1 MKPVKLFDDYL
12 NMHASVQHMSR
23 EQYTA
28 TYLSEDA
35 VNEWGSSDQ
44 NIMNQQ
50 IHKDAGSPKKMPSP
64 FDRKL
69 RSAAED
75 AVDWHWDEWPEYKR
89 DRDGLIDDAVRGYLR
104 SYFPKEFNMMVR
116 MFEPVDESVQVTE
129 GAFVVWYEDQDGKHL
144 LGTFHNKRAAE
155 KYKSEEE
162 DEMLDT
168 KGVESVGMMSK
179 DMWDKKEAPYIKED
193 VNEAFIGP
201 FVFNDRMSDEELKAM
216 YNGALDGYA
225 NYSKGFQHSKSDYKQ
240 AYQEIEKILKK
251 RGVSVD
257 ESAVIKGGKRISE
270 SDNGDT
276 LGELNN
282 MTLGQLERIEDY
294 AEMISDRMEGG
305 QQLDSWMFSQI
316 TVALDN
322 LNAVH
327 DAMDGVDGVEESQVN
342 EKIKLIMR
350 NILTKMIPAAFGPST
365 NPKMRQ
371 EIKDAVEA
379 AIEPILT
386 KYDYVVESKE
396 SEALAK
402 EIDKAMIKI
411 DDSMSYED
419 FADAVAT
426 ILRDEYGSHNY
437 MKFLNALKNKL

>member
-12 NMHASVQHMSR
+12 NMHASMQHMSR

-28 TYLSEDA
+28 TYLSEDT

-116 MFEPVDESVQVTE
+116 MFEPVDESVQITE

-179 DMWDKKEAPYIKED
+179 DMWDKKEAPYIK
-193 VNEAFIGP
+193 
-201 FVFNDRMSDEELKAM
+201 
-216 YNGALDGYA
+216 
-225 NYSKGFQHSKSDYKQ
+225 
-240 AYQEIEKILKK
+240 
-251 RGVSVD
+251 
-257 ESAVIKGGKRISE
+257 GGKRISE

-316 TVALDN
+316 TIALDN

>member
-28 TYLSEDA
+28 TYLSEDTI
-35 VNEWGSSDQ
+35 NEWGSSDQ

-50 IHKDAGSPKKMPSP
+50 IHKDTGSPKKMPSP

-89 DRDGLIDDAVRGYLR
+89 DRDGLIDNAVRGYLR

-116 MFEPVDESVQVTE
+116 MFEPMESV
-129 GAFVVWYEDQDGKHL
+129 
-144 LGTFHNKRAAE
+144 
-155 KYKSEEE
+155 
-162 DEMLDT
+162 
-168 KGVESVGMMSK
+168 
-179 DMWDKKEAPYIKED
+179 
-193 VNEAFIGP
+193 
-201 FVFNDRMSDEELKAM
+201 
-216 YNGALDGYA
+216 
-225 NYSKGFQHSKSDYKQ
+225 
-240 AYQEIEKILKK
+240 
-251 RGVSVD
+251 
-257 ESAVIKGGKRISE
+257 VIKGDKRINE

-365 NPKMRQ
+365 NPKMRE
-371 EIKDAVEA
+371 EIKDAVKT
-379 AIEPILT
+379 AIEPILM
-386 KYDYVVESKE
+386 KYDYIVESKE
-396 SEALAK
+396 SDALAK

-437 MKFLNALKNKL
+437 TKFLNALKNKL

>member
-28 TYLSEDA
+28 TYLSEDI

-50 IHKDAGSPKKMPSP
+50 IHKDTGSPKKMPSP
-64 FDRKL
+64 SDRKL

-89 DRDGLIDDAVRGYLR
+89 DRDGLIDNAVRGYLR

-116 MFEPVDESVQVTE
+116 MFEPMESV
-129 GAFVVWYEDQDGKHL
+129 
-144 LGTFHNKRAAE
+144 
-155 KYKSEEE
+155 
-162 DEMLDT
+162 
-168 KGVESVGMMSK
+168 
-179 DMWDKKEAPYIKED
+179 
-193 VNEAFIGP
+193 
-201 FVFNDRMSDEELKAM
+201 
-216 YNGALDGYA
+216 
-225 NYSKGFQHSKSDYKQ
+225 
-240 AYQEIEKILKK
+240 
-251 RGVSVD
+251 
-257 ESAVIKGGKRISE
+257 VIKGGKRISE

-365 NPKMRQ
+365 NPKMRE
-371 EIKDAVEA
+371 EIKDAVKT
-379 AIEPILT
+379 AIEPILM
-386 KYDYVVESKE
+386 KYDYIVESKE
-396 SEALAK
+396 SDALAK

-437 MKFLNALKNKL
+437 TKFLKSLKDKL

>member
-12 NMHASVQHMSR
+12 NMAAAAQNMSR

-28 TYLSEDA
+28 TYLSEDKTND
-35 VNEWGSSDQ
+35 VINEWGSSDQ

-69 RSAAED
+69 RAAAED

-89 DRDGLIDDAVRGYLR
+89 DRDGLIDNAVRSYLR
-104 SYFPKEFNMMVR
+104 SYFPKDWAIMVR
-116 MFEPVDESVQVTE
+116 MFEPMESV
-129 GAFVVWYEDQDGKHL
+129 VVEQDR
-144 LGTFHNKRAAE
+144 N
-155 KYKSEEE
+155 
-162 DEMLDT
+162 
-168 KGVESVGMMSK
+168 
-179 DMWDKKEAPYIKED
+179 
-193 VNEAFIGP
+193 
-201 FVFNDRMSDEELKAM
+201 
-216 YNGALDGYA
+216 
-225 NYSKGFQHSKSDYKQ
+225 
-240 AYQEIEKILKK
+240 
-251 RGVSVD
+251 
-257 ESAVIKGGKRISE
+257 
-270 SDNGDT
+270 T
-276 LGELNN
+276 LGELND

-294 AEMISDRMEGG
+294 AEMISDRMESG

-327 DAMDGVDGVEESQVN
+327 DAMDAEDGIKESQVN

-365 NPKMRQ
+365 NPKMRE
-371 EIKDAVEA
+371 EIKDAVKT
-379 AIEPILT
+379 AIEPILM
-386 KYDYVVESKE
+386 KYDYIVESKE
-396 SEALAK
+396 SDALAK

-411 DDSMSYED
+411 DDSMSYKD

-426 ILRDEYGSHNY
+426 ILRDEYGKHNY
-437 MKFLNALKNKL
+437 MRFIEELKNKL

>member
-28 TYLSEDA
+28 TYLSEDI

-50 IHKDAGSPKKMPSP
+50 IHKDTGSPKKMPSP
-64 FDRKL
+64 FDSKL

-89 DRDGLIDDAVRGYLR
+89 DRDGLIDNAVRGYLR

-116 MFEPVDESVQVTE
+116 MFEPMESV
-129 GAFVVWYEDQDGKHL
+129 
-144 LGTFHNKRAAE
+144 
-155 KYKSEEE
+155 
-162 DEMLDT
+162 
-168 KGVESVGMMSK
+168 
-179 DMWDKKEAPYIKED
+179 
-193 VNEAFIGP
+193 
-201 FVFNDRMSDEELKAM
+201 
-216 YNGALDGYA
+216 
-225 NYSKGFQHSKSDYKQ
+225 
-240 AYQEIEKILKK
+240 
-251 RGVSVD
+251 
-257 ESAVIKGGKRISE
+257 VIKGGKRISE
-270 SDNGDT
+270 SDGRDT

-327 DAMDGVDGVEESQVN
+327 DAMDGEDGIEESQVN

-365 NPKMRQ
+365 NPKMRE
-371 EIKDAVEA
+371 EIKDAVKT
-379 AIEPILT
+379 AIEPILM
-386 KYDYVVESKE
+386 KYDYIVESKE
-396 SEALAK
+396 SDALAK

-411 DDSMSYED
+411 DDSMSYKD

-426 ILRDEYGSHNY
+426 ILRDEYGKHNY
-437 MKFLNALKNKL
+437 MRFIEELKNKL

>member
-12 NMHASVQHMSR
+12 NMAAAAQNMSR

-28 TYLSEDA
+28 TYLSEDKTND
-35 VNEWGSSDQ
+35 VINEWGSSDQ

-69 RSAAED
+69 RAAAED

-89 DRDGLIDDAVRGYLR
+89 DRDGLIDNAVRSYLR
-104 SYFPKEFNMMVR
+104 SYFPKDWAIMVR
-116 MFEPVDESVQVTE
+116 MFEPMESV
-129 GAFVVWYEDQDGKHL
+129 VVEQDR
-144 LGTFHNKRAAE
+144 N
-155 KYKSEEE
+155 
-162 DEMLDT
+162 
-168 KGVESVGMMSK
+168 
-179 DMWDKKEAPYIKED
+179 
-193 VNEAFIGP
+193 
-201 FVFNDRMSDEELKAM
+201 
-216 YNGALDGYA
+216 
-225 NYSKGFQHSKSDYKQ
+225 
-240 AYQEIEKILKK
+240 
-251 RGVSVD
+251 
-257 ESAVIKGGKRISE
+257 
-270 SDNGDT
+270 T
-276 LGELNN
+276 LGELND

-294 AEMISDRMEGG
+294 AEMISDRMESG

-327 DAMDGVDGVEESQVN
+327 DAMDAEDGIKESQVN

-365 NPKMRQ
+365 NPKMRE
-371 EIKDAVEA
+371 EIKDAVKT
-379 AIEPILT
+379 AIEPILM
-386 KYDYVVESKE
+386 KYDYIVESKE
-396 SEALAK
+396 SDALAK

-437 MKFLNALKNKL
+437 TKFLKALKDKL

>member
-1 MKPVKLFDDYL
+1 LKSKLKSLNKIMKPVKLFDDYL
-12 NMHASVQHMSR
+12 NMAAAAQNMSR

-28 TYLSEDA
+28 TYLSEDKTND
-35 VNEWGSSDQ
+35 VINEWGSSDQ

-69 RSAAED
+69 RDAAED

-89 DRDGLIDDAVRGYLR
+89 DRDGLIDNAVRSYLR
-104 SYFPKEFNMMVR
+104 SYFPKDWAIMVR
-116 MFEPVDESVQVTE
+116 MFEPMESVQVTE
-129 GAFVVWYEDQDGKHL
+129 GIYAKQSKIVPGEYIKTQYGYFYKRVEGKVGGQDAYVEIKNGKEGKRKTSIHDTVDFEIVDKKVAF
-144 LGTFHNKRAAE
+144 
-155 KYKSEEE
+155 
-162 DEMLDT
+162 
-168 KGVESVGMMSK
+168 ESVVV
-179 DMWDKKEAPYIKED
+179 EQ
-193 VNEAFIGP
+193 
-201 FVFNDRMSDEELKAM
+201 DR
-216 YNGALDGYA
+216 N
-225 NYSKGFQHSKSDYKQ
+225 
-240 AYQEIEKILKK
+240 
-251 RGVSVD
+251 
-257 ESAVIKGGKRISE
+257 
-270 SDNGDT
+270 T
-276 LGELNN
+276 LGELND

-294 AEMISDRMEGG
+294 AEMISDRMESG

-322 LNAVH
+322 LNSVH
-327 DAMDGVDGVEESQVN
+327 DAMDAEDVIKESQVN

-365 NPKMRQ
+365 NPKMRE
-371 EIKDAVEA
+371 EIKDAVKT
-379 AIEPILT
+379 AIEPILM
-386 KYDYVVESKE
+386 KYDYIVESKE
-396 SEALAK
+396 SDALAK

-437 MKFLNALKNKL
+437 TKFLKALKDKL

>member
-1 MKPVKLFDDYL
+1 
-12 NMHASVQHMSR
+12 
-23 EQYTA
+23 
-28 TYLSEDA
+28 
-35 VNEWGSSDQ
+35 
-44 NIMNQQ
+44 MNQQ
-50 IHKDAGSPKKMPSP
+50 IHKDTGSPKKMPSP

-89 DRDGLIDDAVRGYLR
+89 DRDGLIDNAVRGYLR

-116 MFEPVDESVQVTE
+116 MFEPMESV
-129 GAFVVWYEDQDGKHL
+129 
-144 LGTFHNKRAAE
+144 
-155 KYKSEEE
+155 
-162 DEMLDT
+162 
-168 KGVESVGMMSK
+168 
-179 DMWDKKEAPYIKED
+179 
-193 VNEAFIGP
+193 
-201 FVFNDRMSDEELKAM
+201 
-216 YNGALDGYA
+216 
-225 NYSKGFQHSKSDYKQ
+225 
-240 AYQEIEKILKK
+240 
-251 RGVSVD
+251 
-257 ESAVIKGGKRISE
+257 VIKGGKRISE

-365 NPKMRQ
+365 NPKMRE
-371 EIKDAVEA
+371 EIKDAVKT
-379 AIEPILT
+379 AIEPILM
-386 KYDYVVESKE
+386 KYDYIVESKE
-396 SEALAK
+396 SDALAK

-437 MKFLNALKNKL
+437 TKFLKSLKDKL

>member
-28 TYLSEDA
+28 TYLSEDI

-50 IHKDAGSPKKMPSP
+50 IHKDTGSPKKMPSP

-89 DRDGLIDDAVRGYLR
+89 DRDGLIDNAVRGYLR

-116 MFEPVDESVQVTE
+116 MFEPMESV
-129 GAFVVWYEDQDGKHL
+129 A
-144 LGTFHNKRAAE
+144 
-155 KYKSEEE
+155 
-162 DEMLDT
+162 
-168 KGVESVGMMSK
+168 
-179 DMWDKKEAPYIKED
+179 
-193 VNEAFIGP
+193 
-201 FVFNDRMSDEELKAM
+201 
-216 YNGALDGYA
+216 
-225 NYSKGFQHSKSDYKQ
+225 
-240 AYQEIEKILKK
+240 
-251 RGVSVD
+251 
-257 ESAVIKGGKRISE
+257 IKGGKRINE

-365 NPKMRQ
+365 NPKMRE
-371 EIKDAVEA
+371 EIKDAVKT
-379 AIEPILT
+379 AIEPILM
-386 KYDYVVESKE
+386 KYDYIVESKE
-396 SEALAK
+396 SDALAK

-437 MKFLNALKNKL
+437 TKFLKSLKDKL

>member
-28 TYLSEDA
+28 TYLSEDTI
-35 VNEWGSSDQ
+35 NEWGSSDQ

-50 IHKDAGSPKKMPSP
+50 IHKDTGSPKKMPSP

-89 DRDGLIDDAVRGYLR
+89 DRDGLIDNAVRGYLR

-116 MFEPVDESVQVTE
+116 MFEPMESV
-129 GAFVVWYEDQDGKHL
+129 
-144 LGTFHNKRAAE
+144 
-155 KYKSEEE
+155 
-162 DEMLDT
+162 
-168 KGVESVGMMSK
+168 
-179 DMWDKKEAPYIKED
+179 
-193 VNEAFIGP
+193 
-201 FVFNDRMSDEELKAM
+201 
-216 YNGALDGYA
+216 
-225 NYSKGFQHSKSDYKQ
+225 
-240 AYQEIEKILKK
+240 
-251 RGVSVD
+251 
-257 ESAVIKGGKRISE
+257 VIKGDKRINE

-365 NPKMRQ
+365 NPKMRE
-371 EIKDAVEA
+371 EIKDAVKT
-379 AIEPILT
+379 AIEPILM
-386 KYDYVVESKE
+386 KYDYIVESKE
-396 SEALAK
+396 SDALAK

-437 MKFLNALKNKL
+437 VKFLNALKNKL

>member
-28 TYLSEDA
+28 TYLSEDI

-116 MFEPVDESVQVTE
+116 MFEPMESV
-129 GAFVVWYEDQDGKHL
+129 
-144 LGTFHNKRAAE
+144 
-155 KYKSEEE
+155 
-162 DEMLDT
+162 
-168 KGVESVGMMSK
+168 
-179 DMWDKKEAPYIKED
+179 
-193 VNEAFIGP
+193 
-201 FVFNDRMSDEELKAM
+201 
-216 YNGALDGYA
+216 
-225 NYSKGFQHSKSDYKQ
+225 
-240 AYQEIEKILKK
+240 
-251 RGVSVD
+251 
-257 ESAVIKGGKRISE
+257 VIKGGKRISE

-327 DAMDGVDGVEESQVN
+327 DAMDGVDGIEESQVN

>member
-12 NMHASVQHMSR
+12 NMAASAQNMSR

-28 TYLSEDA
+28 TYLSED
-35 VNEWGSSDQ
+35 
-44 NIMNQQ
+44 
-50 IHKDAGSPKKMPSP
+50 
-64 FDRKL
+64 R
-69 RSAAED
+69 
-75 AVDWHWDEWPEYKR
+75 
-89 DRDGLIDDAVRGYLR
+89 
-104 SYFPKEFNMMVR
+104 
-116 MFEPVDESVQVTE
+116 
-129 GAFVVWYEDQDGKHL
+129 
-144 LGTFHNKRAAE
+144 
-155 KYKSEEE
+155 
-162 DEMLDT
+162 
-168 KGVESVGMMSK
+168 
-179 DMWDKKEAPYIKED
+179 
-193 VNEAFIGP
+193 
-201 FVFNDRMSDEELKAM
+201 
-216 YNGALDGYA
+216 
-225 NYSKGFQHSKSDYKQ
+225 
-240 AYQEIEKILKK
+240 
-251 RGVSVD
+251 
-257 ESAVIKGGKRISE
+257 
-270 SDNGDT
+270 DT

-294 AEMISDRMEGG
+294 AEMISDRMESG

-327 DAMDGVDGVEESQVN
+327 DAMDGEDGIEESHVNEKKITVDWNDDENSLVFSDEGLVRVDYDGDFQYRGKWFSTVDHTGPEDLIKDLTKEFKGDKFTYVNESQVN

-365 NPKMRQ
+365 NPKMRE
-371 EIKDAVEA
+371 EIKDAVKT
-379 AIEPILT
+379 AIEPILM
-386 KYDYVVESKE
+386 KYDYIIESKE

-437 MKFLNALKNKL
+437 TNFLKALKDKL

>member
-1 MKPVKLFDDYL
+1 
-12 NMHASVQHMSR
+12 
-23 EQYTA
+23 
-28 TYLSEDA
+28 
-35 VNEWGSSDQ
+35 
-44 NIMNQQ
+44 
-50 IHKDAGSPKKMPSP
+50 
-64 FDRKL
+64 
-69 RSAAED
+69 
-75 AVDWHWDEWPEYKR
+75 
-89 DRDGLIDDAVRGYLR
+89 
-104 SYFPKEFNMMVR
+104 
-116 MFEPVDESVQVTE
+116 
-129 GAFVVWYEDQDGKHL
+129 
-144 LGTFHNKRAAE
+144 
-155 KYKSEEE
+155 
-162 DEMLDT
+162 
-168 KGVESVGMMSK
+168 
-179 DMWDKKEAPYIKED
+179 
-193 VNEAFIGP
+193 
-201 FVFNDRMSDEELKAM
+201 
-216 YNGALDGYA
+216 
-225 NYSKGFQHSKSDYKQ
+225 
-240 AYQEIEKILKK
+240 
-251 RGVSVD
+251 
-257 ESAVIKGGKRISE
+257 
-270 SDNGDT
+270 
-276 LGELNN
+276 

-316 TVALDN
+316 TIALDN

>member
-28 TYLSEDA
+28 TYLSEDI

-50 IHKDAGSPKKMPSP
+50 IHKDTGSPKKMPSP

-89 DRDGLIDDAVRGYLR
+89 DRDGLIDNAVRGYLR

-116 MFEPVDESVQVTE
+116 MFEPMESV
-129 GAFVVWYEDQDGKHL
+129 
-144 LGTFHNKRAAE
+144 
-155 KYKSEEE
+155 
-162 DEMLDT
+162 
-168 KGVESVGMMSK
+168 
-179 DMWDKKEAPYIKED
+179 
-193 VNEAFIGP
+193 
-201 FVFNDRMSDEELKAM
+201 
-216 YNGALDGYA
+216 
-225 NYSKGFQHSKSDYKQ
+225 
-240 AYQEIEKILKK
+240 
-251 RGVSVD
+251 
-257 ESAVIKGGKRISE
+257 VIKGGKRISE

-365 NPKMRQ
+365 NPKMRE
-371 EIKDAVEA
+371 EIKDAVKT
-379 AIEPILT
+379 AIEPILM
-386 KYDYVVESKE
+386 KYDYIVESKE
-396 SEALAK
+396 SDALAK

-411 DDSMSYED
+411 DDSMSYKD

-426 ILRDEYGSHNY
+426 ILRDEYGKHNY
-437 MKFLNALKNKL
+437 MRFIEELKNKL

>member
-28 TYLSEDA
+28 TYLSEEI

-116 MFEPVDESVQVTE
+116 MFEPMESV
-129 GAFVVWYEDQDGKHL
+129 
-144 LGTFHNKRAAE
+144 
-155 KYKSEEE
+155 
-162 DEMLDT
+162 
-168 KGVESVGMMSK
+168 
-179 DMWDKKEAPYIKED
+179 
-193 VNEAFIGP
+193 
-201 FVFNDRMSDEELKAM
+201 
-216 YNGALDGYA
+216 
-225 NYSKGFQHSKSDYKQ
+225 
-240 AYQEIEKILKK
+240 
-251 RGVSVD
+251 
-257 ESAVIKGGKRISE
+257 VIKGGKRISE

-327 DAMDGVDGVEESQVN
+327 DAMDGVDGIEESQVN

>member
-12 NMHASVQHMSR
+12 NMAASAQNMSR

-28 TYLSEDA
+28 TYLSED
-35 VNEWGSSDQ
+35 
-44 NIMNQQ
+44 
-50 IHKDAGSPKKMPSP
+50 
-64 FDRKL
+64 R
-69 RSAAED
+69 
-75 AVDWHWDEWPEYKR
+75 
-89 DRDGLIDDAVRGYLR
+89 
-104 SYFPKEFNMMVR
+104 
-116 MFEPVDESVQVTE
+116 
-129 GAFVVWYEDQDGKHL
+129 
-144 LGTFHNKRAAE
+144 
-155 KYKSEEE
+155 
-162 DEMLDT
+162 
-168 KGVESVGMMSK
+168 
-179 DMWDKKEAPYIKED
+179 
-193 VNEAFIGP
+193 
-201 FVFNDRMSDEELKAM
+201 
-216 YNGALDGYA
+216 
-225 NYSKGFQHSKSDYKQ
+225 
-240 AYQEIEKILKK
+240 
-251 RGVSVD
+251 
-257 ESAVIKGGKRISE
+257 
-270 SDNGDT
+270 DT

-294 AEMISDRMEGG
+294 AEMISDRMESG

-327 DAMDGVDGVEESQVN
+327 DAMDGEDGIEESQVN

-365 NPKMRQ
+365 NPKMRE
-371 EIKDAVEA
+371 EIKDAVKT
-379 AIEPILT
+379 AIEPILM
-386 KYDYVVESKE
+386 KYDYIIESKE

-437 MKFLNALKNKL
+437 TNFLKALKDKL